1 MTRRMPREHQRT
13 CPECGYTTPVTTL
26 GMAESWLVRHSCD
39 QQRERDRR
47 VAAVAA
53 RRAESG
59 PVRDCQHPVARH
71 EHGTRLAYITDKCR
85 CRPCR
90 DANAGHQSRIDRLKA
105 YGQWDPLTDA
115 EPVREHVRWLM
126 GQGMG
131 WQRIARISGV
141 YTGAMTKI
149 LYGKR
154 LPDGT
159 RRAPTQRVRHETAA
173 LILAVQPELDLL
185 GRKALVDGTGTR
197 RRLQALICAGWSQ
210 AKLANLLGMTGS
222 NFGRVVRHEDRV
234 QAHTARIVRDLYEQ
248 LWDTPPP
255 LERKEDRIAASR
267 ARALAGRRGWL
278 PALAWDDDTIDDPAA
293 WANETTEEVLID
305 EMAVERFIGGDIA
318 WQKLTVD
325 ERLEAAVRMDR
336 LGYSRK
342 VIHETCHVNQ
352 QTLSR
357 ALVEANGRRSA

>member
-1 MTRRMPREHQRT
+1 MSRRLPREHQRT

-26 GMAESWLVRHSCD
+26 GMAESWLRRHSCD

-71 EHGTRLAYITDKCR
+71 EHGTRLAYITDRCR

-126 GQGMG
+126 SQGMG
-131 WQRIARISGV
+131 WQRIARTSGV
-141 YTGAMTKI
+141 STGAMTKI

-173 LILAVQPELDLL
+173 LILAVQPDLDLL
-185 GRKALVDGTGTR
+185 GRKACIDGTGTR
-197 RRLQALICAGWSQ
+197 RRLQALIAAGWSQ
-210 AKLANLLGMTGS
+210 EKLARMLGMTGS
-222 NFGRVVRHEDRV
+222 NFGRVVRSDDHV
-234 QAHTARIVRDLYEQ
+234 HAATARAVRDLYER

-255 LERKEDRIAASR
+255 LGRKGDRIAASR
-267 ARALAGRRGWL
+267 AMNLARRRGYL
-278 PALAWDDDTIDDPAA
+278 PALAWDDDSIDDPGA
-293 WANETTEEVLID
+293 WGNEAD
-305 EMAVERFIGGDIA
+305 EDTGVDPIAVERFIAGDIDWRA
-318 WQKLTVD
+318 LTVD

-336 LGYSRK
+336 SGWSR
-342 VIHETCHVNQ
+342 Q
-352 QTLSR
+352 QIADATHLNSPLLQR
-357 ALVEANGRRSA
+357 TLVEANGRRTA